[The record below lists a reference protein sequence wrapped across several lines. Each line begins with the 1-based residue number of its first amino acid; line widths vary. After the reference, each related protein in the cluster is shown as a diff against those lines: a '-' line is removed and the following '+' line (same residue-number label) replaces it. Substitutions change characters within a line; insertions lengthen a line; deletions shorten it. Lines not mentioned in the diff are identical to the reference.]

1 VRHLHSMKRLIF
13 IFLFGCIPFF
23 AAFGQDDLSM
33 SNGDTVVRDVSFRFL
48 DTSTFETDRLLQE
61 MATKGPGYFD
71 GIKNHLAF
79 LPLISKKTFPF
90 DPVELQRD
98 VIRLRRF
105 YERNGFP
112 SAKVDYPTS
121 QYRLSD
127 NSIRVIIT
135 ITEGEPTKIN
145 SLSLV
150 LEAPIYDGL
159 LDRWTALTKTVQAK
173 AGERYTELLRF
184 QIENQVVSLLQDRGY
199 AFAKVASD
207 VHPQADNSVV
217 DIDLRVDP
225 GPLTTVDTIEVVG
238 IQNVSKHLLLRE
250 LPFKSGQRYS
260 RKKFIQGQQ
269 ELFGLGLFRLALAEI
284 PEQLA
289 DSTVDLRY
297 IVRESKPRFVSA
309 ETGFSWETGL
319 SVESNLRH
327 RNLFGGARQMTGA
340 LGVNTGWL
348 ASPSNDRSPVKSVS
362 ASISLR
368 QPFLFTTRLSG
379 STAPFY
385 SWQDDPNQ
393 DTRYYKVGVTNSL
406 LYELLPFRTLAVQ
419 HTFGRTVPLIGT
431 DFQKRFDIYDLSLLS
446 IGATIG
452 KVNNFLNPRRGIL
465 VRPQL
470 ETGGLIGGSG
480 VEFLKGRL
488 DVALYFPIT
497 KRSSGSLSL
506 MIGKMTPQGGSRDQ
520 VIAENEFR
528 FDAIRFYAGGS
539 TDVRGWTLNALGPQI
554 ALADSVATNADGSFS
569 VSNAHY
575 EAIGGQAKAS
585 GRLEIRLP
593 IPGLSN
599 SWSWGVFLDGGVL
612 SSEITLD
619 ENGRPVLTAEG
630 LPQFSDEGRLSFK
643 SMKYGTGTG
652 LRYQTPVGLMRFD
665 LAYKVNPSREDL
677 RSAKD
682 VFLFQSGFTDEPGR
696 ERFIRRFN
704 FQVSIERTF

>member
-1 VRHLHSMKRLIF
+1 MKRLIF
-13 IFLFGCIPFF
+13 IFLFGITSFLP
-23 AAFGQDDLSM
+23 AFGQDDLSL
-33 SNGDTVVRDVSFRFL
+33 SNSDTVVRDVSFRFL
-48 DTSTFETDRLLQE
+48 DTETFETDRLIQE
-61 MATKGPGYFD
+61 MATKGPGFFD
-71 GIKNHLAF
+71 GFKNRLAF
-79 LPLISKKTFPF
+79 LPMITEKTFPF

-98 VIRLRRF
+98 VIRLTRF

-112 SAKVDYPTS
+112 NVKVDYPTS
-121 QYRLSD
+121 QFRLSD
-127 NSIRVIIT
+127 NTIHVIVT

-145 SLSLV
+145 SIAIV
-150 LEAPIYDGL
+150 LDAPIDPGL
-159 LDRWTALTKTVQAK
+159 NERWETLSNNVRTR

-199 AFAKVASD
+199 AFAKVASEVRPSD
-207 VHPQADNSVV
+207 DISLV
-217 DIDLRVDP
+217 DIDLNVNP
-225 GPLTTVDTIEVVG
+225 GPLTTVDTIDIVG

-250 LPFKSGQRYS
+250 LPFKTGQRYS
-260 RKKFIQGQQ
+260 RKRFIEGQQ

-284 PEQLA
+284 PEQLP

-319 SVESNLRH
+319 SLESNIRH
-327 RNLFGGARQMTGA
+327 RNLLGGARQMTGA

-362 ASISLR
+362 ASVSLR
-368 QPFLFTTRLSG
+368 QPYLFTTRLSG
-379 STAPFY
+379 STSPFY

-393 DTRYYKVGVTNSL
+393 DTRYYKVGITTSL
-406 LYELLPFRTLAVQ
+406 LYEMLPFRTLSIQ
-419 HTFGRTVPLIGT
+419 HTFGRTVPLVGT
-431 DFQKRFDIYDLSLLS
+431 TFQKRFDIYDLSLFSL
-446 IGATIG
+446 GATIG
-452 KVNNFLNPRRGIL
+452 KVNNFLNPRRGVLI
-465 VRPQL
+465 RPQL
-470 ETGGLIGGSG
+470 ETGGLLGGSG

-488 DVALYFPIT
+488 DVAVYFPIT

-506 MIGKMTPQGGSRDQ
+506 MIGSMKPLGGSTNQ

-554 ALADSVATNADGSFS
+554 ALADSVGTNPDGSFY

-575 EAIGGQAKAS
+575 EAIGGQSKAS
-585 GRLEIRLP
+585 GRLEIRFP

-599 SWSWGVFLDGGVL
+599 NWSWGAFLDGGVL

-619 ENGRPVLTAEG
+619 ENGRPVFTDEN
-630 LPQFSDEGRLSFK
+630 LPEFTDEGNLSLSK
-643 SMKYGTGTG
+643 MKFGTGTG

-665 LAYKVNPSREDL
+665 IAYKLNPTREDL